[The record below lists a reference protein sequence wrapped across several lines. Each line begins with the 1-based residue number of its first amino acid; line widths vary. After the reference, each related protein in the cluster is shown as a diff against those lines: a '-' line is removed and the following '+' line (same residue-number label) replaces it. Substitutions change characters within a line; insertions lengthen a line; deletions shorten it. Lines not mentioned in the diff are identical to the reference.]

1 MCCLRASSG
10 TRASVFSLG
19 CVVTSDRMELADSL
33 HYVCPQTFSYTGFP
47 IFTED
52 GLAFW
57 CTRFAHKAW
66 ENGWHTEVGTD
77 LGRRLAMHPCHV
89 QWRNRAFHWAQKP
102 QRQQNRPVETFWMAR
117 LRRVPCNMRRYG
129 HLGPNQLL
137 MTQWGDCA
145 LRVTLYNNIPM
156 AEAAGYP
163 LVKHHCKQ
171 AVDNRML
178 CCAWQHLG
186 LEFQLCST
194 HYIGD
199 VIEMYVFQMM
209 ESACGGD
216 VASAEN
222 LFFVAMYALFLQY
235 CPWHA
240 PR

>member
-1 MCCLRASSG
+1 M
-10 TRASVFSLG
+10 
-19 CVVTSDRMELADSL
+19 
-33 HYVCPQTFSYTGFP
+33 
-47 IFTED
+47 I
-52 GLAFW
+52 W
-57 CTRFAHKAW
+57 
-66 ENGWHTEVGTD
+66 
-77 LGRRLAMHPCHV
+77 
-89 QWRNRAFHWAQKP
+89 
-102 QRQQNRPVETFWMAR
+102 
-117 LRRVPCNMRRYG
+117 LRRQDCNYTRYQNVRRQG
-129 HLGPNQLL
+129 ELL

-145 LRVTLYNNIPM
+145 LQLTLYNNIPI
-156 AEAAGYP
+156 AEAAGFP
-163 LVKHHCKQ
+163 QVKHHCKQ
-171 AVDNRML
+171 AVDNRKL
-178 CCAWQHLG
+178 CCTWKHLG